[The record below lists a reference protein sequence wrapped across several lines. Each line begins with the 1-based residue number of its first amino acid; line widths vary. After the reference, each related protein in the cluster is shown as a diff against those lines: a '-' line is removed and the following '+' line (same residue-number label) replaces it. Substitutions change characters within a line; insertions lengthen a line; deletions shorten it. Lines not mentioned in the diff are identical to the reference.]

1 MNTKIAK
8 ACEPCRLRKKRCNG
22 SHPCNHADCQ
32 DAPESCVYRHKT
44 RIRRSKRDNNT
55 QPTSQLPLLRS
66 NQSNERHSKSPWHD
80 GQAAGTTDQGVQ
92 HEVYHSVTETHLSP
106 SSIDSSQLFYGPS
119 SYFAFLQQ
127 IHRGVLPT
135 TQHGQSNQSE
145 ARSGVDTFM
154 QRSIFF
160 GTPSRINPEA
170 IRSESIQLAPISK
183 EVAFKFLEFF
193 KTTAHFRLP
202 FYTTSELDGL
212 LENLY
217 NPQHVRNIPPQT
229 KASFLVML
237 AIGALYTP
245 ETDLAETLFT
255 EARREAVI
263 LEDAVTSKT
272 LQLSLLFADYQVNMG
287 RPNSTYLHLG
297 VACRKA
303 FALGLHIG
311 SLYTRLDS
319 PTLQSH
325 QLTIWS
331 LYFYETY
338 QALSLGRKSGLKLT
352 DITCPF
358 PTEPLPLVR
367 LCRIARIMEDA
378 AEAIYGRKATS
389 VRQLYVVAEEL
400 RVRLHQFAQDCG
412 IGSPRLDSDQ
422 DSLDCHES
430 MALHSMYYHAIIL
443 IFRPFLVAKQA
454 MRVNGG
460 TNEVK
465 DMWLRQACRHAVDAA
480 QDSIEFSV
488 NMGQTCTASRYQGFF
503 IECSCAVLLYDI
515 LYQPSK
521 YSFNMEYIEKAIQ
534 ALSSMVSDE
543 PITSALN
550 SIRRVLE
557 TIEASIPGHV
567 HGKQPM
573 VPESVAEVSHQYS
586 RVQFPPLNP
595 MEMSESGRM
604 ILLTDD
610 VGTEDNRSHSFA
622 PGLPNTFA
630 NQDWTSSTHFNLDV
644 MTTDLFNFFPLV
656 MTTPMG
662 YATGDSTDVSQQ

>member
-22 SHPCNHADCQ
+22 SHPCNHSDCQ
-32 DAPESCVYRHKT
+32 DAPETCVYRHRT
-44 RIRRSKRDNNT
+44 RIRKPKRDNNS
-55 QPTSQLPLLRS
+55 QPTSQLPLLGS
-66 NQSNERHSKSPWHD
+66 NQSLERHSTSPWHES
-80 GQAAGTTDQGVQ
+80 QAAGTADQGVQ

-127 IHRGVLPT
+127 IHRGVLPA
-135 TQHGQSNQSE
+135 TQHGQFNQTE

-160 GTPSRINPEA
+160 GTPSRISPEA
-170 IRSESIQLAPISK
+170 IRSDSIQLAPITK
-183 EVAFKFLEFF
+183 KIACKFLGSF

-212 LENLY
+212 LECLY
-217 NPQHVRNIPPQT
+217 NSQHVRNIPPQT

-237 AIGALYTP
+237 AIGALSTP
-245 ETDLAETLFT
+245 DTDLAETLFT

-263 LEDAVTSKT
+263 LEDAVTLKT
-272 LQLSLLFADYQVNMG
+272 LQLSILFADYQVNMG

-297 VACRKA
+297 VACRRA

-319 PTLQSH
+319 LTLQSH
-325 QLTIWS
+325 QITIWS

-338 QALSLGRKSGLKLT
+338 QALSLGRKSGLKIT
-352 DITCPF
+352 DIACPF

-378 AEAIYGRKATS
+378 ADAIYGRKATS
-389 VRQLYVVAEEL
+389 LRQLYIVAEEL
-400 RVRLHQFAQDCG
+400 RVRLYQFAQDCG

-422 DSLDCHES
+422 DHLDCHES

-443 IFRPFLVAKQA
+443 IFRPFQVAKQA

-460 TNEVK
+460 LSEVK

-480 QDSIEFSV
+480 QDSIEFSAH
-488 NMGQTCTASRYQGFF
+488 MGQICTAPRYQGFF

-521 YSFNMEYIEKAIQ
+521 YSYNMEYIEKAIQ

-543 PITSALN
+543 PIISSLN

-557 TIEASIPGHV
+557 TIEASIPAHV

-573 VPESVAEVSHQYS
+573 VPESIPEGSHQYS
-586 RVQFPPLNP
+586 RVQFPSLNP
-595 MEMSESGRM
+595 LEVNESGRM

-610 VGTEDNRSHSFA
+610 IGNEDNRSHSFA
-622 PGLPNTFA
+622 SGMQNTFA
-630 NQDWTSSTHFNLDV
+630 DQDWTSAAHFNLDV
-644 MTTDLFNFFPLV
+644 MTTDLFNFFPLD

-662 YATGDSTDVSQQ
+662 PATGNSTDAS